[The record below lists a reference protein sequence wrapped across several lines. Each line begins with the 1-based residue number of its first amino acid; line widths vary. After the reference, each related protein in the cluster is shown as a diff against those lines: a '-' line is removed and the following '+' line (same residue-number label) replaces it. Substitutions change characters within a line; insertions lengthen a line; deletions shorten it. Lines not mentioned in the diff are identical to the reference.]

1 MDSTGELE
9 VVVNGGVQRLVADAS
24 VADLLAVLDMG
35 ERRVAVAVN
44 RNIVVRSS
52 YHRVQLNNG
61 DRIEILEAVG
71 GG

>member
-1 MDSTGELE
+1 MDSTSELE

-52 YHRVQLNNG
+52 HHRVQLNNG